1 MEAEAAAQPHSGL
14 LFREREWTPMR
25 KAFVISGAFPNLT
38 SSKFNIVLLGSI
50 NMVFVSESANSYMH
64 LEE

>member
-14 LFREREWTPMR
+14 LFSREREWTPMR

-38 SSKFNIVLLGSI
+38 SSKFNIV
-50 NMVFVSESANSYMH
+50 
-64 LEE
+64 